1 MTDPL
6 FAPVLNATRRTPGL
20 AVGLLHA
27 AYPRPLAETPASPSV
42 AGALRLG
49 AEAVPLERDEAVRSA
64 VRDLLRRD
72 GYKPTGRGKP
82 ASEYLVKAAEGGFLS
97 PINAAVDACNV
108 VSLHSGLPI
117 SVVDLDRATPPLAIG
132 IGGADDA
139 YVFNASGQEIRLAGL
154 LGLRDAH
161 GFCAN
166 PVRDS
171 QRTKTHDGT
180 TRTLSVVWAPT
191 GLAERLHVAL
201 DWYADLA
208 RAAGATVRTARSAD

>member
-1 MTDPL
+1 MTNSLFDPIL
-6 FAPVLNATRRTPGL
+6 DSARSIPGL
-20 AVGLLHA
+20 AVGLLA
-27 AYPRPLAETPASPSV
+27 ARFERPLAETPTTPSITDS
-42 AGALRLG
+42 LRLD
-49 AEAVPLERDEAVRSA
+49 AEAVPLERDEAVRAA

-82 ASEYLVKAAEGGFLS
+82 ASEYLVKAAEGGFLR

-117 SVVDLDRATPPLAIG
+117 SVVDLDRVRLPLSVG
-132 IGGADDA
+132 VGGPDDA
-139 YVFNASGQEIRLAGL
+139 YVFNTSGQEIRLAGL
-154 LGLRDAH
+154 LGLRDAD

-180 TRTLSVVWAPT
+180 TQALSVIWAPDQLS
-191 GLAERLHVAL
+191 GRLEAALA
-201 DWYADLA
+201 WYADLG
-208 RAAGATVRTARSAD
+208 RAAGAVVAVVTSDD